1 MFACMSK
8 PLPLDYVSYF
18 IKEKKK
24 DNIAIYRKS
33 MLISVLKTIIKE
45 NKTDSTYIRK

>member
-1 MFACMSK
+1 MLVILLK
-8 PLPLDYVSYF
+8 G
-18 IKEKKK
+18 KKK

-45 NKTDSTYIRK
+45 NKMDSTYIRK